1 MYSFS
6 RRSLSFVSVLVFLM
20 TLLAAPVIGLHTVNA
35 PAAQAQERGFDA
47 PAPTNL
53 LEGCTYRGRGPGD
66 DSNAAGRLADS
77 LCWLPADKLASGEP
91 ITLGNYELRYN
102 IHIDRPIERFS
113 NSTYGEAFFGNSS
126 PKRTKRPERNYGTG
140 VFITEPNGVH
150 DVMTFRKE
158 RSRNDERAKISIT
171 NIKLVDKTTGQEVVQ
186 TEFFLAAAD
195 AETSTTREENWGF
208 QSDVEVLALQKN
220 LGTSWSGHNRS
231 CDRDFRGPLTGR
243 GYINLDDN
251 QLYSLICAPRAHT
264 HLGSFVAAAKRPRRF
279 EITMGLPR
287 DGGEQAVAFA
297 LVLDRMGGDVHPK
310 APDHPMH
317 GEYDT
322 ALTSLEAGLS
332 GGARTG
338 FNLTATYENERNSS
352 RDQLLGNFGRYL
364 PTPRVVN
371 TAPGSNEPIQLENT
385 GKALVYRSQAE
396 NSDPVKAMKRYRPE
410 WVCRTP
416 STDQV
421 RIRES
426 VHQVRE
432 NPNETNPQ
440 PGSEQFRAP
449 TSGNDNSNKTNITLN
464 NKPETGVSELR
475 IPSNLHQQFGG
486 IYCRVDWQPRFRSA
500 ALHFSKAVVTDWADN
515 GFGDAERV
523 FQIGYACRVDRAA
536 TSTSY
541 SNEEFIDAYAAES
554 ELVSDAEYP
563 VKGVVSLKRDE
574 QQSVVVPE
582 RMQCQIS
589 EMLPE
594 IDREVP
600 GQTVTPGVVIDG
612 NRFRGGQPFRAPQL
626 SIKDNNDLWF
636 SFRGKEY
643 PLNLSVTDV
652 NGDFSSLTPT
662 NYDIALTN
670 NYRHAKTAAFLDN
683 NIKSGEF
690 PVNVV
695 EPGETKIIK
704 SDLTCP
710 GTPFSEQFEFSV
722 TNHGAELDYQTRH
735 NISGAPAG
743 RDCVLT
749 ATDEGGKPVISREL
763 QLNGQKVSPVNTDEN
778 GTALS
783 FGFRLPLPEG
793 TRAAEMP
800 TLTLISNYV
809 DDRKTDFE
817 VLKHIEGVSDPRGVL
832 NPGGAVLPSN
842 ATVMPMRLGITNSGD
857 LPLPLVH
864 ERFHMSDATLAGK
877 TLTIGG
883 AIENF
888 QVSGG
893 TQVVVPADGN
903 LGEIYNELQCTIN
916 RPDAAQPDVA
926 QSAPENGATDSQV
939 LAPGESLDCT
949 FAVPIEAEAGEA
961 YSYPEDNSTREFYVS
976 YQREG
981 YETVEKE
988 AKYSA
993 TRLSALIDQML
1004 PNTGVQ
1010 TMVWILGLGLLAL
1023 LYGLWRYLRDDKE
1036 GN

>member
-6 RRSLSFVSVLVFLM
+6 RRSLSFVSVLVLIM

-35 PAAQAQERGFDA
+35 PAAQAQEPGFDA
-47 PAPTNL
+47 PVPTNL
-53 LEGCTYRGRGPGD
+53 LEECTYRGRGPGND
-66 DSNAAGRLADS
+66 NNAAGRLADS

-113 NSTYGEAFFGNSS
+113 NSTYEEAFFGNPN
-126 PKRTKRPERNYGTG
+126 PKRSNGTG

-171 NIKLVDKTTGQEVVQ
+171 NIKLVDKTTGQEVAQ
-186 TEFFLAAAD
+186 SEFFLAAAD
-195 AETSTTREENWGF
+195 AETSTTNQENWGF

-220 LGTSWSGHNRS
+220 LGTSRFGHNRS
-231 CDRDFRGPLTGR
+231 CDRDFKGPLTGR

-251 QLYSLICAPRAHT
+251 QVYSLICAPRAHT
-264 HLGSFVAAAKRPRRF
+264 HRGSFVAAAKKPRRF

-287 DGGEQAVAFA
+287 NGGEQAVAFA

-310 APDHPMH
+310 VQEHPML

-338 FNLTATYENERNSS
+338 FNLTATYENESSSS

-364 PTPRVVN
+364 PTPRAVN
-371 TAPGSNEPIQLENT
+371 TAPGSNEPIQLENS
-385 GKALVYRSQAE
+385 GKTLVYRSQAE

-416 STDQV
+416 SADQV

-432 NPNETNPQ
+432 NPNEVNPQ

-449 TSGNDNSNKTNITLN
+449 TLGNDNSNKTNITLN

-500 ALHFSKAVVTDWADN
+500 ALNFSKAVVSDWADN

-523 FQIGYACRVDRAA
+523 FQIGYACRVDRVA

-541 SNEEFIDAYAAES
+541 SNQEFIDAYAAES

-612 NRFRGGQPFRAPQL
+612 NQFRGGQPFRAPQL

-636 SFRGKEY
+636 SFRGNEY
-643 PLNLSVTDV
+643 PLNLSVIDV
-652 NGDFSSLTPT
+652 NGDFSSRTPT

-704 SDLTCP
+704 SHLTCP
-710 GTPFSEQFEFSV
+710 GTPFNEQIEFPV
-722 TNHGAELDYQTRH
+722 TNNGAELQYQTRH
-735 NISGAPAG
+735 DISGAPAG

-749 ATDEGGKPVISREL
+749 ATDDGGKPVISREL
-763 QLNGQKVSPVNTDEN
+763 QLNGEQVPPAETDEN
-778 GTALS
+778 GVALS
-783 FGFRLPLPEG
+783 FQFRFPLPEG
-793 TRAAEMP
+793 TRAAELP

-809 DDRKTDFE
+809 DDRKADFE
-817 VLKHIEGVSDPRGVL
+817 VSKHIEGVSDPRGVL
-832 NPGGAVLPSN
+832 NPGGAVLPSD

-903 LGEIYNELQCTIN
+903 LGSIYNELQCTIN

-926 QSAPENGATDSQV
+926 QSASENDATDAQV
-939 LAPGESLDCT
+939 LAPGESLDCA

-961 YSYPEDNSTREFYVS
+961 YSYPEDSSTREFYVS

-981 YETVEKE
+981 HETVDKE

-1036 GN
+1036 EN

>member
-6 RRSLSFVSVLVFLM
+6 RRSLSFVSVLVLIM
-20 TLLAAPVIGLHTVNA
+20 TLLAAPVIGLHTVNV
-35 PAAQAQERGFDA
+35 PAAQAQEPGFDA

-53 LEGCTYRGRGPGD
+53 LEGCTYRGRGPGN

-91 ITLGNYELRYN
+91 IALGNYELRYN

-113 NSTYGEAFFGNSS
+113 NSTYAEAFFGNPN
-126 PKRTKRPERNYGTG
+126 PKSGNGTG
-140 VFITEPNGVH
+140 VFITEPNGVY

-171 NIKLVDKTTGQEVVQ
+171 NIRLVDKTTGQEVAQ

-195 AETSTTREENWGF
+195 AETSTTDQENWGF
-208 QSDVEVLALQKN
+208 QSDVEVLPLQRAF
-220 LGTSWSGHNRS
+220 GTSSRGNNRS
-231 CDRDFRGPLTGR
+231 CDKTFRGPLSGR
-243 GYINLDDN
+243 GYTNLDDN
-251 QLYSLICAPRAHT
+251 QLYSLICAPKTYT
-264 HLGSFVAAAKRPRRF
+264 HRGSFVAAAQKPSRF

-287 DGGEQAVAFA
+287 NGGEQAVAFA
-297 LVLDRMGGDVHPK
+297 LVLDRIGGDVHPK
-310 APDHPMH
+310 TQEHPAH
-317 GEYDT
+317 SEYDA
-322 ALTSLEAGLS
+322 ALTSLEAGLR
-332 GGARTG
+332 GGSRTG
-338 FNLTATYENERNSS
+338 FNLTATYESS
-352 RDQLLGNFGRYL
+352 SSDQLRGNFGRYL
-364 PTPRVVN
+364 PTPRAVK
-371 TAPGSNEPIQLENT
+371 TTPGSSEPIQLEDT
-385 GKALVYRSQAE
+385 KKTLVYRSQAANE
-396 NSDPVKAMKRYRPE
+396 DPAKTMQRYRPE

-416 STDQV
+416 SAGQV
-421 RIRES
+421 RIRED
-426 VHQVRE
+426 VHQIRE
-432 NPNETNPQ
+432 NPNEVNPQ
-440 PGSEQFRAP
+440 PGSELFRAP
-449 TSGNDNSNKTNITLN
+449 TLGDDEENNMNITLN
-464 NKPETGVSELR
+464 NKTESGVSELR

-486 IYCRVDWQPRFRSA
+486 VYCRVDWQPRFRSA
-500 ALHFSKAVVTDWADN
+500 VLNFNKAVVSDWADN
-515 GFGDAERV
+515 GLGDAERV
-523 FQIGYACRVDRAA
+523 FQIGYACRVDRVA

-582 RMQCQIS
+582 RMQCQFS
-589 EMLPE
+589 EILPE

-600 GQTVTPGVVIDG
+600 GQTVTPGVVIEG
-612 NRFRGGQPFRAPQL
+612 NQFRGGQPFRAPQL

-636 SFRGKEY
+636 SFRGNEY
-643 PLNLSVTDV
+643 PLNLAVTDV
-652 NGDFSSLTPT
+652 NGDFSSRTPT

-670 NYRHAKTAAFLDN
+670 NYRHAKTAAYLDN

-704 SDLTCP
+704 SELTCP
-710 GTPFSEQFEFSV
+710 GTPFNEQVEFPV
-722 TNHGAELDYQTRH
+722 TNNGAELDYQTRH

-763 QLNGQKVSPVNTDEN
+763 QLNGEQVPPAETDEN
-778 GTALS
+778 GVALS
-783 FGFRLPLPEG
+783 FRFRFLLPEG
-793 TRAAEMP
+793 TRDAELP
-800 TLTLISNYV
+800 ALILTSNYV
-809 DDRKTDFE
+809 DDRKADFE
-817 VLKHIEGVSDPRGVL
+817 LSKHIEGVSDPRGVL
-832 NPGGAVLPSN
+832 NPGGAVLPSD

-857 LPLPLVH
+857 LPLPLVY

-926 QSAPENGATDSQV
+926 QSEPENGATDGRV
-939 LAPGESLDCT
+939 LAPGEHLDCA
-949 FAVPIEAEAGEA
+949 FAVPIEAEAGEV
-961 YSYPEDNSTREFYVS
+961 YSYPEDSATREFYVS

-981 YETVEKE
+981 HETVEKE

-1023 LYGLWRYLRDDKE
+1023 LFGLWRYLREEKE
-1036 GN
+1036 EN

>member
-1 MYSFS
+1 MN
-6 RRSLSFVSVLVFLM
+6 V
-20 TLLAAPVIGLHTVNA
+20 
-35 PAAQAQERGFDA
+35 PAAQAQEPGFDA

-53 LEGCTYRGRGPGD
+53 LEGCTYRGRGPGN

-91 ITLGNYELRYN
+91 LTIGNYELRYN

-113 NSTYGEAFFGNSS
+113 NSTYPEAFFGNPKPKSS
-126 PKRTKRPERNYGTG
+126 NGTG

-158 RSRNDERAKISIT
+158 WSRNDERAKISIT
-171 NIKLVDKTTGQEVVQ
+171 NIKLVDKTTGQEVAQ

-195 AETSTTREENWGF
+195 AETSTTNQENWGF
-208 QSDVEVLALQKN
+208 QSDVEVLPLQRA
-220 LGTSWSGHNRS
+220 LGTSSRGNNRS
-231 CDRDFRGPLTGR
+231 CDTTFRGPLTGR

-251 QLYSLICAPRAHT
+251 QLYSLICAPRAYT
-264 HLGSFVAAAKRPRRF
+264 HRGSFVAAAKKPRRF

-287 DGGEQAVAFA
+287 NGGEQAVAFA

-310 APDHPMH
+310 AQEHPMH

-385 GKALVYRSQAE
+385 GKTLVYRSQAE

-416 STDQV
+416 SADQV

-432 NPNETNPQ
+432 NPNEVNPQ

-464 NKPETGVSELR
+464 NIPETGVSELR

-500 ALHFSKAVVTDWADN
+500 ALNFSKVVVSDWADN

-523 FQIGYACRVDRAA
+523 FQIGYACRVDRVA

-582 RMQCQIS
+582 RMQCQFS

-600 GQTVTPGVVIDG
+600 GQTVTPGVVING
-612 NRFRGGQPFRAPQL
+612 NQYRGGEPFRAPHL
-626 SIKDNNDLWF
+626 SIKDNNDLWYTDGGAE
-636 SFRGKEY
+636 RQ
-643 PLNLSVTDV
+643 LNLSMIDV
-652 NGDFSSLTPT
+652 DGDFSSRTPT
-662 NYDIALTN
+662 SYDFALTN
-670 NYRHAKTAAFLDN
+670 NYRHAKTAAYLDN

-695 EPGETKIIK
+695 EPSETKIIR
-704 SDLTCP
+704 SELTCP
-710 GTPFSEQFEFSV
+710 GTPFAETIEFPV
-722 TNHGAELDYQTRH
+722 TNHGSELDYQTRH

-749 ATDEGGKPVISREL
+749 ATDEGGKPVISRDL
-763 QLNGQKVSPVNTDEN
+763 QLNGEQVPPAETDEN
-778 GTALS
+778 GVALS
-783 FGFRLPLPEG
+783 FRFRFPLPEG
-793 TRAAEMP
+793 TRAAELP
-800 TLTLISNYV
+800 ALILTSNYV
-809 DDRKTDFE
+809 DDRKADFE
-817 VLKHIEGVSDPRGVL
+817 LSKHIDGVSDPRGLL
-832 NPGGAVLPSN
+832 NPGGAVLPSD
-842 ATVMPMRLGITNSGD
+842 ATVMPMQLRITNSGE
-857 LPLPLVH
+857 LPLPLGH
-864 ERFHMSDATLAGK
+864 DGFHMSDATLAGK

-883 AIENF
+883 VIENF

-893 TQVVVPADGN
+893 TQVVVPSDGN
-903 LGEIYNELQCTIN
+903 LGEIYDDLQCTIN
-916 RPDAAQPDVA
+916 RPEVAQPEPED
-926 QSAPENGATDSQV
+926 SAIDSQV
-939 LAPGESLDCT
+939 LAPGEHLDCA
-949 FAVPIEAEAGEA
+949 FAVAIAAEPGEA
-961 YSYPEDNSTREFYVS
+961 YSYPEDNATREFYVS

-981 YETVEKE
+981 HETVEKE

-993 TRLSALIDQML
+993 TRMSKLIDQML

-1023 LYGLWRYLRDDKE
+1023 LFGLWRYLREEKE
-1036 GN
+1036 EN